1 MQPNLAY
8 LETAPP
14 KDPED
19 SEAQVADT
27 QGKEEVTAT
36 IAETNESQNNEQE
49 GVSEQGAVKE
59 EAVKEEGLNEG
70 EEQVKEPEVLV

>member
-1 MQPNLAY
+1 MQPNHTF

-19 SEAQVADT
+19 AEAQVADT

-36 IAETNESQNNEQE
+36 TAETDESQHNEQG
-49 GVSEQGAVKE
+49 GVSEQGAVK
-59 EAVKEEGLNEG
+59 AEGLNEG
-70 EEQVKEPEVLV
+70 EEQVKEPEVLL